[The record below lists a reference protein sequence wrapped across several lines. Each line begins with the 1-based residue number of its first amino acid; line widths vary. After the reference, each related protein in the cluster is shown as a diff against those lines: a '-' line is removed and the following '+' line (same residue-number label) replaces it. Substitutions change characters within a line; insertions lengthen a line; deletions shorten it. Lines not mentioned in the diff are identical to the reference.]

1 MSKDNKGNLN
11 ELKDKLTQ
19 LYEIGLVK
27 ESANQRLENI
37 AKITE
42 LVKKCEKDPN
52 IIRWEKLFKALGS
65 KTRLMILKTLFMG
78 ISCACEIE
86 HTLQLSQSTV
96 SHHLK
101 ILNEAGI
108 IEMTKTGKWNIVS
121 IEGQELSKE
130 FFLSLIK
137 QY

>member
-11 ELKDKLTQ
+11 ELKSKLTQ

-27 ESANQRLENI
+27 ESVNQRLENI

-42 LVKKCEKDPN
+42 LVKKCNKDPT

-86 HTLQLSQSTV
+86 HTLQLSQPTV

-108 IEMTKTGKWNIVS
+108 IEMTKAGKWNIVS